1 MSPGWCSF
9 GNAAGGAGI
18 QQHGVHLNTK
28 ERQSSGACS
37 SPCSG
42 RVLSCVIAGLSQALI
57 TADQGENLSEEKE
70 KKTLAELQGSDTFSR
85 SARHRGWDVRPP
97 RPWG

>member
-9 GNAAGGAGI
+9 GNTAGGAGI

-28 ERQSSGACS
+28 EKQSSGACS
-37 SPCSG
+37 NPCSG

-70 KKTLAELQGSDTFSR
+70 KKPLPSCRALTPSPGALGTGD
-85 SARHRGWDVRPP
+85 GM
-97 RPWG
+97 